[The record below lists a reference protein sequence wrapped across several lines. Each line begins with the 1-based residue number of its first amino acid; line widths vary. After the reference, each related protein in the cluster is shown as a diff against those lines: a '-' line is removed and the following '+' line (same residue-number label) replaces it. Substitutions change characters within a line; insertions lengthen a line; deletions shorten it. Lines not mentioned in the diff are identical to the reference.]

1 MVPVTVALFCTTMP
15 LNVAR
20 FEVLKVVKL
29 LAPLTL
35 RASIAPLGN
44 TGQEGCPARTAQVK

>member
-29 LAPLTL
+29 LAPLTQSVPVMVTL
-35 RASIAPLGN
+35 ALNVAPLPG
-44 TGQEGCPARTAQVK
+44 A